1 MSAPKS
7 EKRSFL
13 ISKSLS
19 YLLRHGAVKEKLPID
34 PQGWVPITAIL
45 QNNRLKS
52 LKTTEADIEGIVA
65 SNDKQR
71 FKLKTEN
78 GITYICANQGH
89 TLAQITPDLT
99 LLTLE
104 TMPSSVYHGT
114 NLNRLESIKKEG
126 LRRMSRNHIHMTSD
140 ADWSVL
146 GIRKNCSVLI
156 YIDTTK
162 CLKNGLEFWRSENG
176 VILCKGD
183 DNGCIPPEYF
193 KKIENVEVSKQNLL

>member
-1 MSAPKS
+1 MSAPNP

-19 YLLRHGAVKEKLPID
+19 YLLRHGAEKEKLPID
-34 PQGWVPITAIL
+34 SQGWVPITAIL

-52 LKTTEADIEGIVA
+52 LKATQQDIEMIVT

-71 FKLKTEN
+71 FKLKKTEN
-78 GITYICANQGH
+78 EKVFICANQGH
-89 TLAQITPDLT
+89 TLSHITPDLT
-99 LLTLE
+99 PLTLE
-104 TMPSSVYHGT
+104 TMPSNVYHGT
-114 NLNRLESIKKEG
+114 YVNRLESIKKEG
-126 LRRMSRNHIHMTSD
+126 LKRMTRNHIHMTSD
-140 ADWSVL
+140 AEWSVL

-162 CLKNGLEFWRSENG
+162 CLNDGLEFWRSENG

-183 DNGCIPPEYF
+183 ENGCISPQYF
-193 KKIENVEVSKQNLL
+193 KDIQNVKKSI

>member
-1 MSAPKS
+1 MSAPNPD
-7 EKRSFL
+7 KRNFL

-19 YLLRHGAVKEKLPID
+19 YLLRHGAIKEKLPID
-34 PQGWVPITAIL
+34 PQGWVSITAIL

-52 LKTTEADIEGIVA
+52 LKATQRDIEGIVA

-71 FKLKTEN
+71 FKLKSEN
-78 GITYICANQGH
+78 GFMYICANQGH
-89 TLAQITPDLT
+89 TLAHITPDLT

-104 TMPSSVYHGT
+104 TMPTNVYHGT
-114 NLNRLESIKKEG
+114 YVNKLESIEKEG
-126 LRRMSRNHIHMTSD
+126 LKRMSRNHIHMTSD

-162 CLKNGLEFWRSENG
+162 CLKDGFEFWRSENG

-183 DNGCIPPEYF
+183 TNGCIPPGYF
-193 KKIENVEVSKQNLL
+193 RKIEKMGKSY